1 MSGPRPQRPR
11 VFAARQLP
19 AGAAG
24 QLALEGAAPKRAR
37 GIVYIVGAGPGD
49 PGLITVRGLACLR
62 RADVVAYDRLVAREL
77 LAEAPPAAER
87 IDVGKTPGCHSP
99 RQEDIAAVLVAR
111 AASGK
116 VVVRLKGG
124 DPFVFG
130 RGGEEA
136 LACAAAGVDW
146 EVVPGVTSA
155 TAVPALAGIPVTH
168 RGMARG
174 FTVVSGHCLR
184 EDLDWPA
191 LARAET
197 LVVLMGLERLP
208 VITGCLLAAGKAA
221 TTPAALIVDGSLPG
235 ERVLLAT
242 LGDIAATAAAA
253 GARPP
258 ATLVVGEVVSLR
270 ARLSPREGSRSR
282 ATAILV
288 PGSPAW
294 RPREGGTEVSRAGK
308 RRHSL

>member
-1 MSGPRPQRPR
+1 MI
-11 VFAARQLP
+11 AAS
-19 AGAAG
+19 AGC
-24 QLALEGAAPKRAR
+24 

-62 RADVVAYDRLVAREL
+62 KADVVAYDRLVAREL
-77 LAEAPPAAER
+77 LAEAPAAAER
-87 IDVGKTPGCHSP
+87 LDVGKTPGRHSP
-99 RQEDIAAVLVAR
+99 CQEDVIGLLLAR
-111 AASGK
+111 AAAGK

-136 LACAAAGVDW
+136 LACAAAGIPW
-146 EVVPGVTSA
+146 EVVPGVSSA
-155 TAVPALAGIPVTH
+155 VAVPALAGIPLTH
-168 RGMARG
+168 RGLARG

-184 EDLDWPA
+184 DDLDWPA

-208 VITGCLLAAGKAA
+208 VVTARLLAAGRAA
-221 TTPAALIVDGSLPG
+221 ATPAALVVDGSLPDQQ
-235 ERVLLAT
+235 VLLGT
-242 LGDIAATAAAA
+242 LGDIAAIAAAA

-270 ARLSPREGSRSR
+270 ARLAAPPARS
-282 ATAILV
+282 AAPV
-288 PGSPAW
+288 PECPA
-294 RPREGGTEVSRAGK
+294 EVEC
-308 RRHSL
+308 LTLF

>member
-1 MSGPRPQRPR
+1 MIAIPMS
-11 VFAARQLP
+11 
-19 AGAAG
+19 
-24 QLALEGAAPKRAR
+24 AR
-37 GIVYIVGAGPGD
+37 GIVYIVGAGPGN
-49 PGLITVRGLACLR
+49 PELITVRGLACLR

-77 LAEAPPAAER
+77 IAEAPPAAER
-87 IDVGKTPGCHSP
+87 IDVGKTPGRHSP
-99 RQEDIAAVLVAR
+99 CQEEIAALLIERAR
-111 AASGK
+111 AGN

-168 RGMARG
+168 RGVARA

-184 EDLDWPA
+184 EDLDWQA

-197 LVVLMGLERLP
+197 LIVLMGLERLAW
-208 VITGCLLAAGKAA
+208 ITQRLLAAGRAAA
-221 TTPAALIVDGSLPG
+221 TPSALIVDGSLPG
-235 ERVLLAT
+235 ERLLLAP
-242 LGDIAATAAAA
+242 LGEIAAAAAAA

-258 ATLVVGEVVSLR
+258 ATLVIGEVVALSARLR
-270 ARLSPREGSRSR
+270 APARQIVPPTQTASLSD
-282 ATAILV
+282 
-288 PGSPAW
+288 
-294 RPREGGTEVSRAGK
+294 
-308 RRHSL
+308 